1 MLRIEQLKLPVHH
14 SQADLVNK
22 VKKLLRCSEEPK
34 IYIVRRSVD
43 ARKKPE
49 LYFNYILN
57 IQVKNQ
63 KEVYR
68 KCDKK
73 QVSVY
78 DEKVY
83 RFPVKN
89 YIGDIRPVIIGMG
102 PAGLFCGYMLAK
114 AGFKPILLER
124 GKSVKERKQDV
135 EAFWQGGKL
144 NPESNVQFGEG
155 GAGTFSDGKL
165 NTLVKDKYGRNKQ
178 VLSIFVKAGAP
189 EEILYDHKPHIGT
202 DVLSDVVENMRDE
215 IISLGG
221 EVRFQTKVTGL
232 VQDNN
237 QLTGLILEDGS
248 ILKTNY
254 AVLAIGHS
262 ARDTFEMLYEQKVPM
277 EAKPFAVGMRVEH
290 PQKLINLSQYG
301 MEEHENLGN
310 APYKVT
316 AKSHEGRGV
325 YSFCMCPGGY
335 VVNASSEEG
344 RLAVNGMS
352 YSRRDGKNA
361 NSAIIVSVTPEDY
374 IEHIEEKYH
383 NHPLA
388 GVEFQRR
395 LEEKAYHLGKG
406 KILTETYG
414 DYKKA
419 LPACENY
426 RLQDMSSEDTNK
438 EDKQPVYDALWDDF
452 EPAVKGQWEYGPVHE
467 ILPKEL
473 AEAFVEGMEQFGKVI
488 KGFNDERVLVDGLE
502 SRTSSPVRI
511 LREENLQVPNLKGL
525 YPCGEG
531 AGYAGGI
538 TSAAMDGIKVAEAL
552 SEAIIKNTEA

>member
-14 SQADLVNK
+14 SEADLINK

-49 LYFNYILN
+49 LFFNYILN

-89 YIGDIRPVIIGMG
+89 YEGDIRPVIIGMG

-124 GKSVKERKQDV
+124 GKPVKERKQDV
-135 EAFWQGGKL
+135 EAFWEGGML

-202 DVLSDVVENMRDE
+202 DVLSNVVENMRNE

-221 EVRFQTKVTGL
+221 EVRFRTKVTGL
-232 VQDNN
+232 LQEDN
-237 QLTGLILEDGS
+237 QLTGLLLEDGS
-248 ILKTNY
+248 ILKTSY

-262 ARDTFEMLYEQKVPM
+262 ARDTFEMLYSQKVPM

-290 PQKLINLSQYG
+290 PQRLINLSQYG
-301 MEEHENLGN
+301 MEEQSILGN

-316 AKSHEGRGV
+316 AQTHGGRGV

-352 YSRRDGKNA
+352 YSKRDGKNA
-361 NSAIIVSVTPEDY
+361 NSAIIVSVTPEDFF
-374 IEHIEEKYH
+374 ESVGEEYQ

-395 LEEKAYHLGKG
+395 LEEKAYKLGKG

-419 LPACENY
+419 LTDHERYRTEDENDIKPDTAGK
-426 RLQDMSSEDTNK
+426 QSVSETIWK
-438 EDKQPVYDALWDDF
+438 DF
-452 EPAVKGQWEYGPVHE
+452 APAVKGQWEYGPVHE
-467 ILPKEL
+467 ILPGRL
-473 AEAFVEGMEQFGKVI
+473 AEAFVEGMEQFGKFI
-488 KGFNDERVLVDGLE
+488 KGFNDERALVDGLE

-511 LREENLQVPNLKGL
+511 LRNEELQVPNLKGL

-552 SEAIIKNTEA
+552 AEAIVRNTEA